1 MMFICKE
8 WLWGAKFPGAGQGNQ
23 CLPFGVSVVAVC
35 SLVVLLLHM
44 LLLSFFHFLCV
55 WPGIYLRLDAAEA
68 TSGACLADR
77 RACWCQACLQTV
89 VVLGARDHHAGFPLH
104 SVRCCA
110 LIVAGHGS

>member
-44 LLLSFFHFLCV
+44 LLLSFFSFPV
-55 WPGIYLRLDAAEA
+55 
-68 TSGACLADR
+68 CLAWD
-77 RACWCQACLQTV
+77 LSK
-89 VVLGARDHHAGFPLH
+89 AG
-104 SVRCCA
+104 CC
-110 LIVAGHGS
+110 